1 MRQYSSTAVLKTRA
15 LTGKHHN
22 QRHTAVRVAIGKT
35 LYFSQRA
42 AQSHASLQVNQLTP
56 LRMPAKR
63 WKQETYMKHAL
74 EKSENKIA
82 TSNTVRRTN
91 QDIK

>member
-42 AQSHASLQVNQLTP
+42 AHSHASLQVNQLTP
-56 LRMPAKR
+56 CKDAGKTM
-63 WKQETYMKHAL
+63 ETGNLHET

-82 TSNTVRRTN
+82 TNITVQRTN

>member
-1 MRQYSSTAVLKTRA
+1 MRQYSSTAVLKTWA

-35 LYFSQRA
+35 LYFLRGLLTRTLPSKLT
-42 AQSHASLQVNQLTP
+42 SLLRV
-56 LRMPAKR
+56 RMPAKR
-63 WKQETYMKHAL
+63 WKQETYMKHASA
-74 EKSENKIA
+74 KSENKIA
-82 TSNTVRRTN
+82 TNITVQRTN